1 MAKDETIEVKKL
13 NAEFSRTLA
22 LLRQEKGVSQRSAA
36 EALGISQALMSH
48 YEKGVREPGL
58 AFIVRACDYYGV
70 SSDYLLGRTLTRDGT
85 TIQAEELYDASA
97 EKDNTLKGMILAT
110 LNKKLMI
117 NSLGLLY
124 ELLGATGNANLIRV
138 TSNYFATSI
147 SVMFR
152 RLHSQSPRT
161 NPSFFAVGSTKFSSG
176 AYDMELKFCEMQ
188 VVEALAEHKKV
199 RGDFPDLN
207 HDVLTEKYGPLYQSL
222 LQNLY
227 SNGKRVN
234 DLMGNHEGEE
244 PKS

>member
-1 MAKDETIEVKKL
+1 MNT
-13 NAEFSRTLA
+13 EFSRTLA

-58 AFIVRACDYYGV
+58 AFIVKACDFYGV

-85 TIQAEELYDASA
+85 TIQAEDLYDASE
-97 EKDNTLKGMILAT
+97 EKDNVLNGMILAT

-117 NSLGLLY
+117 NSLSLLY
-124 ELLGATGNANLIRV
+124 ELLGATGNRELIRCA
-138 TSNYFATSI
+138 SNYIATAI

-152 RLHSQSPRT
+152 RLHSHAPKT
-161 NPSFFAVGSTKFSSG
+161 NPSFFAVSSGRFLSG
-176 AYDMELKFCEMQ
+176 AYDMELKACEMEM
-188 VVEALAEHKKV
+188 VEELADQKKN
-199 RGDFPDLN
+199 RGDFPDLH

-234 DLMGNHEGEE
+234 DMLGSRSKDDTGDN
-244 PKS
+244 KK

>member
-1 MAKDETIEVKKL
+1 MIRL
-13 NAEFSRTLA
+13 NTEFSRTLA
-22 LLRQEKGVSQRSAA
+22 LLRQEKGVSQRRAA

-58 AFIVRACDYYGV
+58 SFVVRVCDYYGV

-85 TIQAEELYDASA
+85 TIQAEDLYDVSL

-110 LNKKLMI
+110 LNKKLMF

-124 ELLGATGNANLIRV
+124 ELLGATGNREVIRA
-138 TSNYFATSI
+138 SSDYLATSI
-147 SVMFR
+147 AVVFR
-152 RLHSQSPRT
+152 RFHGAVPRT
-161 NPSFFAVGSTKFSSG
+161 NPSFFAVDANKFLCG
-176 AYDMELKFCEMQ
+176 AYDMEQKACEMEL
-188 VVEALAEHKKV
+188 VEALAEHKKE

-207 HDVLTEKYGPLYQSL
+207 HDALTEKYGPLYQSL

-234 DLMGNHEGEE
+234 DLLGGKEG
-244 PKS
+244 KS

>member
-1 MAKDETIEVKKL
+1 M

-22 LLRQEKGVSQRSAA
+22 LLRHEKGVSQRRAA

-70 SSDYLLGRTLTRDGT
+70 SADYLLGRTLTRDGT
-85 TIQAEELYDASA
+85 TIQAEELYDASQ
-97 EKDNTLKGMILAT
+97 EKDNVLNGMILAT

-124 ELLGATGNANLIRV
+124 ELLGATGNPHLIKM
-138 TSNYFATSI
+138 TSNYFATAISI
-147 SVMFR
+147 VFR
-152 RLHSQSPRT
+152 RLHSHAPRT
-161 NPSFFAVGSTKFSSG
+161 NPSFFAVASNRFLCG
-176 AYDMELKFCEMQ
+176 AYDIELKACEMDM
-188 VVEALAEHKKV
+188 VEALLEHKKV

-207 HDVLTEKYGPLYQSL
+207 HDILTEKYGPLYQSL

-227 SNGKRVN
+227 NNAKRVN
-234 DLMGNHEGEE
+234 DTLGNREGEDSG
-244 PKS
+244 KGS